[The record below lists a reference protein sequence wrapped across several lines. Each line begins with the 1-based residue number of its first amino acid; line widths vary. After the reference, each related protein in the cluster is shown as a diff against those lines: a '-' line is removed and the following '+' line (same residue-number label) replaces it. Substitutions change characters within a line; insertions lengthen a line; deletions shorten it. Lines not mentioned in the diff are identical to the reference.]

1 VGGLINQ
8 ILESGSHRKRK
19 DIKLNVFAIANSK
32 NVLLNKNG
40 VTPNWKTIQT
50 NGFSYTIDDV
60 IAYANEHHLENLI
73 AIDNTAS
80 ADFVT
85 NYISLVENSFD
96 LISSNK
102 VANTL
107 SYSFIKNCEKF
118 WQKTKRRIFMKP
130 MLEQVCR

>member
-1 VGGLINQ
+1 LP
-8 ILESGSHRKRK
+8 ILRMYFW
-19 DIKLNVFAIANSK
+19 I
-32 NVLLNKNG
+32 KNG
-40 VTPNWKTIQT
+40 HPTGKKIQT
-50 NGFSYTIDDV
+50 TFSYTIDDV

-107 SYSFIKNCEKF
+107 SYSF
-118 WQKTKRRIFMKP
+118 
-130 MLEQVCR
+130 

>member
-1 VGGLINQ
+1 
-8 ILESGSHRKRK
+8 
-19 DIKLNVFAIANSK
+19 
-32 NVLLNKNG
+32 LNKKRRDTQLENDS
-40 VTPNWKTIQT
+40 NQRI
-50 NGFSYTIDDV
+50 SYTIDDV

-96 LISSNK
+96 LISSNS
-102 VANTL
+102 NTL

>member
-1 VGGLINQ
+1 VTQ
-8 ILESGSHRKRK
+8 LE
-19 DIKLNVFAIANSK
+19 NE
-32 NVLLNKNG
+32 
-40 VTPNWKTIQT
+40 IQT

-85 NYISLVENSFD
+85 NYISLVESFD

-107 SYSFIKNCEKF
+107 SYSFIKLRKVLAENH
-118 WQKTKRRIFMKP
+118 IFMKP